1 MKTAHRLTVAALGLA
16 IFSLSP
22 FVAQAQLSYEI
33 NNGTITITGGCP
45 SSPGAVTIPETINP
59 LPVTTIGGYAFD
71 YCTSLTSITIPNS
84 VTSIGSDAFRYCTSL
99 TNVVLGN
106 SVTSIWYG
114 AFEDCTSLTSITIP
128 NSVTSIEMWAFSGCT
143 SLTSI
148 AVDSANPTY
157 SSLDG
162 VLFNKSQTTL
172 IQCPGGKAGSYSI
185 PNSVTSI
192 GRWAFDYCTSLTS
205 ITIPNSVT
213 SIGGWAFSG
222 CTSLTNITI
231 PNGITNIEMSAF
243 SGCAS
248 LTSIVI
254 PNSVTS
260 IGGNAFQGCTSLTS
274 IVIPNSVTSIGEWQR
289 LFEVLWMWF
298 EAFSGCTSLTAIEV
312 DPANPAYS
320 SLDGVLFDKSQTAL
334 IQCPGGK
341 AGSYSIPNSVTSIG
355 HRAFAS
361 CTSLSNVVI
370 GNSVTYIGHGA
381 FSGCT
386 SLTSIAVDSANPTY
400 SSLDGVLFDKSQ
412 TTLLR
417 CPYGKA
423 GSYSIPNSVTNI
435 GDGAFSG
442 CTSLRAACF
451 QGNAPSFDWELFYEA
466 TNVTVY
472 YLPGTTGWEST
483 FAGRPTALWVL
494 PYPVILT
501 TPPNFGL
508 QPNGFG
514 FRISW
519 ATNVPVVIEA
529 APTLAN
535 PVWSAVS
542 TNALTNGW
550 SDFRDAEWRNQP
562 ARFYRVRSLSGTIP

>member
-386 SLTSIAVDSANPTY
+386 SL
-400 SSLDGVLFDKSQ
+400 
-412 TTLLR
+412 
-417 CPYGKA
+417 
-423 GSYSIPNSVTNI
+423 
-435 GDGAFSG
+435 
-442 CTSLRAACF
+442 RAACF